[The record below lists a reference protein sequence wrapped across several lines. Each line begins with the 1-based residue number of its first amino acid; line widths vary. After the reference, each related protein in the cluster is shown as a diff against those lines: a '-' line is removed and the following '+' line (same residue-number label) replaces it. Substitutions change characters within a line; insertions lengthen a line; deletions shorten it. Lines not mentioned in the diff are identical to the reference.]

1 MTWMDAL
8 SQTFS
13 ALADPTRRAIV
24 LRLAA
29 GEATVGELAK
39 PFDVSGPAISRHL
52 RVLEQALLIER
63 RVDAR
68 WRVCSLRRDRLAE
81 AERWIND
88 TRLFW
93 ERGFDRLEALL
104 EAEDPSKPKG

>member
-1 MTWMDAL
+1 MIGMDAL

-39 PFDVSGPAISRHL
+39 PFDISGPAISRHL
-52 RVLEQALLIER
+52 RVLEQAELIER

-68 WRVCSLRRDRLAE
+68 WRVCSLRRDRLAD

-104 EAEDPSKPKG
+104 EAQDPSKPKG

>member
-1 MTWMDAL
+1 MDLL

-24 LRLAA
+24 LRLAE
-29 GEATVGELAK
+29 GDATVGELAK
-39 PFDVSGPAISRHL
+39 PFDISGPAISRHL
-52 RVLEQALLIER
+52 KVLEEAELIER

-81 AERWIND
+81 AERWINE

-104 EAEDPSKPKG
+104 QAQDPTKRRG

>member
-1 MTWMDAL
+1 MDAL

-52 RVLEQALLIER
+52 KVLEQAHLIER

-68 WRVCSLRRDRLAE
+68 WRVCTLRRDRLAE

-104 EAEDPSKPKG
+104 EAQDPSKPKG

>member
-1 MTWMDAL
+1 MDEL

-52 RVLEQALLIER
+52 KVLEQAQLIER

-68 WRVCSLRRDRLAE
+68 WRVCSLRRDPLAE

-104 EAEDPSKPKG
+104 EAQDPSKPKG